1 MELMAFAFPH
11 DSESPTF
18 ITEFPRILTEVA
30 NTFSV
35 EFYTNDNRRFYS
47 ITRWDE
53 HQRNERRAS
62 SRLPGPGDSESAPD
76 KEFYGNQG
84 FSDDGHGIS
93 VQSDGNT
100 ATGTEEQGNR
110 GTVLTPPV
118 VPLEG
123 DVTAKDDSSSKPS
136 KRRTSKTLIPEDW
149 HPSEHHMQTA
159 SERGIDLV
167 TEAEKFK
174 AYADSHAKRY
184 ANWDQAF
191 NNWLL
196 NASNFNKPQQ
206 QGYRNKAQERY
217 EQNMQRAR
225 NAQITRQAQ
234 QPQLTG
240 RKTDNDFGF

>member
-11 DSESPTF
+11 DAESPTF
-18 ITEFPRILTEVA
+18 ITEFPCILAEVA

-100 ATGTEEQGNR
+100 ATGTGEQRNR
-110 GTVLTPPV
+110 GTEEQNINIPAKQVSRSPAYSDDFEIFWKTYPSFRRKEKPKAWAEWKKAINRAPVGQIISGLQAYLT
-118 VPLEG
+118 G
-123 DVTAKDDSSSKPS
+123 DVTYAPYPAKWLKLDSWNDGPDTSQQMQSS
-136 KRRTSKTLIPEDW
+136 RIVTRT
-149 HPSEHHMQTA
+149 
-159 SERGIDLV
+159 
-167 TEAEKFK
+167 
-174 AYADSHAKRY
+174 
-184 ANWDQAF
+184 
-191 NNWLL
+191 
-196 NASNFNKPQQ
+196 
-206 QGYRNKAQERY
+206 
-217 EQNMQRAR
+217 QRA
-225 NAQITRQAQ
+225 QAEWDEDRRIRAEIQ
-234 QPQLTG
+234 AEEQRGGGRLALT
-240 RKTDNDFGF
+240 D